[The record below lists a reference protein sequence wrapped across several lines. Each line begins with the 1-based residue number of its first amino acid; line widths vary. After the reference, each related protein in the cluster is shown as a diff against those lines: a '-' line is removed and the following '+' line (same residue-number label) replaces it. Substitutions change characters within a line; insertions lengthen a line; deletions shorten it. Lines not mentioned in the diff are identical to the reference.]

1 MKPNVILLA
10 GLLVASGLVLAAQQS
25 DPVIGLMK
33 EFTEAFGPSGS
44 EGPVRKLYEREMR
57 KAGAEIS
64 TDGLGSVIAKSPGG
78 SAGPRVMVDAHLD
91 EVGLMVRAITKR
103 GFIKVQMLGGW
114 LGTNMVGQRWTIMT
128 AKGPVPAVSGTQDA
142 HIATP
147 ELTQWSIDPM
157 NVFLDV
163 GARNREDAE
172 AMGIRLGD
180 PIAPASTF
188 LELANHRYAAKAW
201 DDRIGL
207 LMQIEALKQLQREGV
222 KTPNTVFFTGT
233 VQEEVGLR
241 GALTTAQIVKP
252 DVGIAIEVGIAAD
265 SPGTNSSQAE
275 EELGAGPGIF
285 AYDNSTIPNRKLF
298 DLFRSVAEANQIPLQ
313 TDLVVHYGE
322 DAASMQK
329 IGGGVPVI
337 NFVVPARYTHANT
350 GIIDRSDFDK
360 AVRLLAAV
368 LKRLD
373 AATVKDLTNFE

>member
-103 GFIKVQMLGGW
+103 GFIKVQQLGGW

>member
-1 MKPNVILLA
+1 MKLKVTFLA
-10 GLLVASGLVLAAQQS
+10 VLLVGASLALAAQQD
-25 DPVIGLMK
+25 DPIIGLMK
-33 EFTEAFGPSGS
+33 EFTEAFGPSGA

-57 KAGAEIS
+57 KAGAEVS
-64 TDGLGSVIAKSPGG
+64 TDGLGSVIAKVPGN
-78 SAGPRVMVDAHLD
+78 SAGPRIMVDAHLD
-91 EVGLMVRAITKR
+91 EVGLMVRAITPE
-103 GFIKVQMLGGW
+103 GFIKVQRLGGW

-128 AKGPVPAVSGTQDA
+128 AKGPVAAVSGTQDG

-147 ELTQWSIDPM
+147 ELTKWSIDPL

-163 GARNREDAE
+163 GARSRADAE
-172 AMGIRLGD
+172 SLGIQLGD

-188 LELANHRYAAKAW
+188 VELANHRYAAKAW

-207 LMQIEALKQLQREGV
+207 LMQIEALKQLQREDT

-241 GALTTAQIVKP
+241 GALTSAQIVKP

-265 SPGTNSSQAE
+265 TPGTNSSQAE

-285 AYDNSTIPNRKLF
+285 AYDSSTIPNRKLF
-298 DLFRSVAEANQIPLQ
+298 DLFRSVAKANQIPLQ
-313 TDLVVHYGE
+313 TDLVVRYGE

-350 GIIDRSDFDK
+350 GIIDRSDFDN

>member
-1 MKPNVILLA
+1 MKPKVILLA
-10 GLLVASGLVLAAQQS
+10 GLLIGASIVPAAQQS

-57 KAGAEIS
+57 KAGAEVS
-64 TDGLGSVIAKSPGG
+64 TDGLGSVIAKAPGG
-78 SAGPRVMVDAHLD
+78 SSGPRIMVDAHLD

-103 GFIKVQMLGGW
+103 GFIKVQQLGGW
-114 LGTNMVGQRWTIMT
+114 LGTNMVAQRWTIMT

-157 NVFLDV
+157 NVYLDV
-163 GARNREDAE
+163 GARSREDAE
-172 AMGIRLGD
+172 ALGIRLGD
-180 PIAPASTF
+180 PIAPASTL

-233 VQEEVGLR
+233 VQEEIGLR

-298 DLFRSVAEANQIPLQ
+298 DLFRSVAEANHIPLQ

-350 GIIDRSDFDK
+350 GIIDRSDFDN